1 MEAAMRSS
9 RALDVRRVDQ
19 EPLSTRSRFHGLL
32 ALPLLVALS
41 CTGQIGDDDPAG
53 GGPNGTGS
61 GTTTG
66 GSGGGSFNGTVVSQP
81 GVTSRF
87 VRLNHQQWEN
97 TVRDLLRIAAP
108 LGLSTAFVAEP
119 LRSTFDTNGS
129 LLSVNADLWQDYQTA
144 AETLAAKIA
153 HDPKLLAAIVPSGA
167 PSDLA
172 GKAKALIQ
180 DFGRRVY
187 RRPLTAEE
195 VTRYVALFNKGPML
209 IGSTDAFVDGAEL
222 VLTGFFQS
230 PHFLYRAELSSTVVD
245 GKIALNDYEVA
256 SKLSYA
262 LTNSMPDDAL
272 FAAAGAKQLESRE
285 GVLEQ
290 AKRILATSVAGE
302 MIADFHDQLLRMR
315 DFEGIKKDEKL
326 FPLFGAG
333 AGADMKEEALTFID
347 NVIISQ
353 SQGFSE
359 LMTAPY
365 TFANSRIARI
375 YGLSV
380 PAPAA
385 GQPDPFVRVQL
396 DASQRGGFLTQV
408 GFLASHAEGQIP
420 NIIMRGVH
428 MAKDILCVD
437 IPPPPDAIPPL
448 PPLGANS
455 TNRQRVETLTK
466 NAPCSGC
473 HPPFINPLGFAFE
486 NLSGVGA
493 YRTQENGLPIDARG
507 TYTIDDKM
515 VSFDG
520 PVELVKLIAASHQ
533 GNACYARHW
542 VEYLYGRDIDLAN
555 EADKNLIAQG
565 GFFSKSNPSLKEL
578 ILNLVSTDAFLARL
592 P

>member
-1 MEAAMRSS
+1 MRSS

-209 IGSTDAFVDGAEL
+209 IGSTDAFVDE
-222 VLTGFFQS
+222 S
-230 PHFLYRAELSSTVVD
+230 ISCSTSN
-245 GKIALNDYEVA
+245 L
-256 SKLSYA
+256 
-262 LTNSMPDDAL
+262 P
-272 FAAAGAKQLESRE
+272 
-285 GVLEQ
+285 
-290 AKRILATSVAGE
+290 
-302 MIADFHDQLLRMR
+302 
-315 DFEGIKKDEKL
+315 
-326 FPLFGAG
+326 
-333 AGADMKEEALTFID
+333 
-347 NVIISQ
+347 
-353 SQGFSE
+353 
-359 LMTAPY
+359 
-365 TFANSRIARI
+365 
-375 YGLSV
+375 
-380 PAPAA
+380 
-385 GQPDPFVRVQL
+385 
-396 DASQRGGFLTQV
+396 
-408 GFLASHAEGQIP
+408 LASF
-420 NIIMRGVH
+420 R
-428 MAKDILCVD
+428 
-437 IPPPPDAIPPL
+437 
-448 PPLGANS
+448 
-455 TNRQRVETLTK
+455 
-466 NAPCSGC
+466 
-473 HPPFINPLGFAFE
+473 
-486 NLSGVGA
+486 
-493 YRTQENGLPIDARG
+493 
-507 TYTIDDKM
+507 
-515 VSFDG
+515 
-520 PVELVKLIAASHQ
+520 
-533 GNACYARHW
+533 
-542 VEYLYGRDIDLAN
+542 
-555 EADKNLIAQG
+555 
-565 GFFSKSNPSLKEL
+565 
-578 ILNLVSTDAFLARL
+578 
-592 P
+592 